1 MLSTFQPFRRP
12 SILTNVVDHFTNRL
26 NSYRQFWLIIGII
39 TVGLL
44 DLGLTTF
51 IGLEDLSAMP
61 FVLPINER
69 AHSPAALSPDLFI
82 DQDALSP
89 SLPDATVASAGS
101 VNRVRKDSRN
111 QADRRGQKTGV
122 IPKSSVALLS
132 SVPVNCRTVKYPFVG
147 ENIVVRV
154 TDEVGCLSSQSLPYT
169 KDQSIAKVF
178 HFDRYANLN
187 PPK

>member
-1 MLSTFQPFRRP
+1 MLSTFQPFQQP
-12 SILTNVVDHFTNRL
+12 SILTDVVDHFTNKL

-44 DLGLTTF
+44 DLGLTKF

-61 FVLPINER
+61 FVLPISER
-69 AHSPAALSPDLFI
+69 AQGPAVLAPNLFI
-82 DQDALSP
+82 DQDAVSP
-89 SLPDATVASAGS
+89 SLPDVTMASARP